1 MFENLEAGM
10 GIDGVIE
17 HFPVTREQIEGL
29 MALLLVRLKPC
40 RRMVNADSV

>member
-17 HFPVTREQIEGL
+17 HFPVMRERIEGL
-29 MALLLVRLKPC
+29 MAFVARSLETVP
-40 RRMVNADSV
+40 AHG